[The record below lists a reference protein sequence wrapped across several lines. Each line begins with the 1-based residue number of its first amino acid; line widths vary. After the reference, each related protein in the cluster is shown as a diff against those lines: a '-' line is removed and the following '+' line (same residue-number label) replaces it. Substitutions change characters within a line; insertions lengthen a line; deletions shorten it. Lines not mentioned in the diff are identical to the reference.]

1 MRNKIHDFI
10 VLIIIISFL
19 LGSAGN
25 VWGKD
30 DFLSELIND
39 YSQKEY
45 QKVINQINN
54 HPDQAKHYVNQTAL
68 LKLQSFLATD
78 QLEQAH
84 EFLLKEEKNRQ
95 ITLTDH
101 LWSLYLDELIT
112 QKRIDSIEDVYHH
125 LQSLSTLS
133 ILLHQSAW
141 QIAELFRMKK
151 YNHAIIII

>member
-10 VLIIIISFL
+10 VLIVIIIFL
-19 LGSAGN
+19 LGAAGN

-84 EFLLKEEKNRQ
+84 EFLLKEEKKSSNNS
-95 ITLTDH
+95 H
-101 LWSLYLDELIT
+101 
-112 QKRIDSIEDVYHH
+112 
-125 LQSLSTLS
+125 
-133 ILLHQSAW
+133 
-141 QIAELFRMKK
+141 
-151 YNHAIIII
+151 